1 MRTLKIFNFTQA
13 NYLFQNGCIIENLG
27 YGHKDGKPYVK
38 FICDDKFDKVMENWK
53 NKNR

>member
-1 MRTLKIFNFTQA
+1 MKIFDMFESDFL
-13 NYLFQNGCIIENLG
+13 YKNGCIIENLG

-38 FICDDKFDKVMENWK
+38 FICDDKFDKAMENWK

>member
-13 NYLFQNGCIIENLG
+13 NYLFQNGCNIENIR
-27 YGHKDGKPYVK
+27 YRHKDGKTYVK
-38 FICDDKFDKVMENWK
+38 FICDDKFNMAMENWK